1 MFNRKSDYARNKKQR
16 DAIIYTTAKEQILLT
31 RADFS
36 CEEEFQKWKAWS
48 DQYYHND
55 EQEGR
60 RFTDQNVPVQDWEN
74 HVLVLFPSEKP
85 DSQQDVA
92 HADLWYPTLFLQAK
106 NCLTKTQ
113 YCRLMLCLNGMTVS
127 EIAKLEG
134 VSRQAVSKSI
144 LASKR
149 RLRKFSELIVK
160 KK

>member
-1 MFNRKSDYARNKKQR
+1 MFNRKSDYALNKKQKN
-16 DAIIYTTAKEQILLT
+16 AIIYMTAKGQILLT

-36 CEEEFQKWKAWS
+36 NEEEFQKWKAWS
-48 DQYYHND
+48 DQYYRKD
-55 EQEGR
+55 EKEGR
-60 RFTDQNVPVQDWEN
+60 RFSDQNVPVQDWEA
-74 HVLVLFPSEKP
+74 LVSALFPSEES
-85 DSQQDVA
+85 DIQQNVTHD
-92 HADLWYPTLFLQAK
+92 DLWYPTLFLHAK

-113 YCRLMLCLNGMTVS
+113 YCRLMLYLNGMTVS